1 MTAREAAPA
10 SLRDKM
16 ERLSTEELTSIL
28 RNHDVDEWRPEAFH
42 VAAAVLTARGV
53 SPAEV
58 EALGPEGF
66 DVIEGEPTLTLET
79 LTSPAHAQLLRMALE
94 EAGITA
100 WVVDESLGSMYGV
113 GIGSR
118 LQIRAKDEAAARE
131 VLASTP
137 APSDALPPELAEP
150 ACPACGSR
158 NVLPETLPSGGSED
172 AASSPAGAPSPTRT
186 RWRYVCSDCRETWP
200 A

>member
-1 MTAREAAPA
+1 MTR
-10 SLRDKM
+10 RDEGIDDVRDEM
-16 ERLSTEELTSIL
+16 ERLPTEELVSIL
-28 RNHDVDEWRPEAFH
+28 RNHDEEEWRPEAFQA
-42 VAAAVLTARGV
+42 AAAVLTARGV

-66 DVIEGEPTLTLET
+66 DVVESAPTVTIET
-79 LTSPAHAQLLRMALE
+79 LTSPADAQLLRMALE

-118 LQIRAKDEAAARE
+118 LQVRAQDEARARE
-131 VLASTP
+131 VLSSTP

-158 NVLPETLPSGGSED
+158 NVAPE
-172 AASSPAGAPSPTRT
+172 AAVGEPGPAMPREAPRR
-186 RWRYVCSDCRETWP
+186 RWRYVCSDCHETWP

>member
-1 MTAREAAPA
+1 MTTREPTSA
-10 SLRDKM
+10 SPRDEM

-28 RNHDVDEWRPEAFH
+28 RNHDVDEWRPEAFQ
-42 VAAAVLTARGV
+42 AAATILAERGL

-58 EALGPEGF
+58 QALGPEGF
-66 DVIEGEPTLTLET
+66 DVVEGEPTLTLET
-79 LTSPAHAQLLRMALE
+79 LTSPADAQILRMALQ

-118 LQIRAKDEAAARE
+118 LQVRAKDEAAARE
-131 VLASTP
+131 VLKSAPAS
-137 APSDALPPELAEP
+137 SDALPPELAEP

-158 NVLPETLPSGGSED
+158 NVLPEAPPRSGAQD
-172 AASSPAGAPSPTRT
+172 VAGAPAPTPS

>member
-1 MTAREAAPA
+1 VTTREPTAA
-10 SLRDKM
+10 SLRDEM

-28 RNHDVDEWRPEAFH
+28 RNRDADEWRPEAFQ
-42 VAAAVLTARGV
+42 AAAAILTERGV
-53 SPAEV
+53 SPAEA
-58 EALGPEGF
+58 EKLGPEGF
-66 DVIEGEPTLTLET
+66 DVIEGEPTVTLET
-79 LTSPAHAQLLRMALE
+79 LTGPAHAQLLRMALE

-100 WVVDESLGSMYGV
+100 WVIDDNLGSMYGV

-118 LQIRAKDEAAARE
+118 LQVRAKEEAAARE
-131 VLASTP
+131 VLKSAP

-158 NVLPETLPSGGSED
+158 NVLPEALPSSESDVVPASGGVS
-172 AASSPAGAPSPTRT
+172 ASLRN
-186 RWRYVCSDCRETWP
+186 RWRYVCSDCREAWP